1 MTVPHTAAIT
11 IWQPSDQV
19 DEWGRPGSSLSGV
32 FRGNYAI
39 GGSQKLTDSKGLE
52 FSPEASYWTKLER
65 LSGSY
70 VKPVKGGF
78 VAQGIHKGT
87 AQEAGATGIR
97 GIKQFD
103 NTMFGQPDD
112 YLLGV

>member
-1 MTVPHTAAIT
+1 MTVPHTSTIT

-19 DEWGRPGSSLSGV
+19 DEWGRVGSVQSGV
-32 FRGNYAI
+32 FKATYEI

-52 FSPEASYWTKLER
+52 FSPMASYWTKLER

-70 VKPVKGGF
+70 VNPVRGGF

-87 AQEAGATGIR
+87 PQTADANGIR